1 MRSGLYA
8 HATSRAGLKQSANRR
23 NLPASEVEISPY
35 TRVERRRFGAQLE
48 GFTMRYNPDEDRR
61 LTIRLEDD
69 LRDVLTVEA
78 RRQMRSL
85 CSEIKFRLRQSL
97 ERQDE
102 ATA

>member
-1 MRSGLYA
+1 
-8 HATSRAGLKQSANRR
+8 
-23 NLPASEVEISPY
+23 
-35 TRVERRRFGAQLE
+35 
-48 GFTMRYNPDEDRR
+48 MRYNSDEDQRI
-61 LTIRLEDD
+61 TIRLEDD

>member
-1 MRSGLYA
+1 MA
-8 HATSRAGLKQSANRR
+8 SAR
-23 NLPASEVEISPY
+23 
-35 TRVERRRFGAQLE
+35 
-48 GFTMRYNPDEDRR
+48 FTMRYNPDEDRR

-69 LRDVLTVEA
+69 LREALTAEA
-78 RRQMRSL
+78 RQQLRSL